1 MCQTK
6 GLDTKDII
14 YDERQHL
21 KKWVLLK
28 VIAVKKHKKSLNI
41 KEVSVRHSELSC
53 QCGTTSHMWLL
64 NLWLCLAGLKN
75 TSF

>member
-1 MCQTK
+1 MM
-6 GLDTKDII
+6 
-14 YDERQHL
+14 
-21 KKWVLLK
+21 KKATFEEMGSLK

-53 QCGTTSHMWLL
+53 QCGTTSHVWLL
-64 NLWLCLAGLKN
+64 NPVAVPLAGLKN